1 MIKKIVTCLVICGC
15 LFGGVP
21 SYAGLSKS
29 PTVTKKASPKPGDIL
44 AVEVSIEGKLQI
56 ILVYVNFDGSME
68 YVYNGKVYP
77 FPAADLN
84 EYQWAY
90 YVNTSA

>member
-1 MIKKIVTCLVICGC
+1 MLKKIMTGLVICSC

-21 SYAGLSKS
+21 SYAVISKTPVVKKTS
-29 PTVTKKASPKPGDIL
+29 PQPGDIL
-44 AVEVSIEGKLQI
+44 AVEVYLDGKLRI
-56 ILVYVNFDGSME
+56 ILVYVNFDGTME

-90 YVNTSA
+90 YYNTKY